1 MTLALSEE
9 KLKHVCQQF
18 QEIFTQPKTSVLN
31 LTKLIDLLLST
42 VQTILQARIQ
52 FQYLQKEQTLA
63 LQKKGSYSGHV
74 TLGNLAREELLWVD
88 GKMKLCNGREIQQQK
103 QHIIIQT
110 DASTKVWGH
119 TAKEFR

>member
-74 TLGNLAREELLWVD
+74 TLGNLAREELLWWME
-88 GKMKLCNGREIQQQK
+88 K
-103 QHIIIQT
+103 
-110 DASTKVWGH
+110 
-119 TAKEFR
+119 